1 MTTLTP
7 TGHPLADAITAL
19 EAVAASACDPEH
31 TIDDLAGLLRADV
44 LGQALLVHVKWRRPV
59 DTPHGRLIRAW
70 TGRKDVW
77 NHRATADAVIARVA
91 GADPSNDVRRVVAAV
106 LDLAQINGWR
116 KGLLRDQLDIE
127 PNEEPGKPKDGVTY
141 LGLCEQQAGRET
153 VRFETTKPPTAP
165 TEPAG
170 AEQ

>member
-31 TIDDLAGLLRADV
+31 TIDDLAGLLRAVEDVKKRAGIVADV
-44 LGQALLVHVKWRRPV
+44 LGQALLVHVKWRRP
-59 DTPHGRLIRAW
+59 
-70 TGRKDVW
+70 
-77 NHRATADAVIARVA
+77 
-91 GADPSNDVRRVVAAV
+91 
-106 LDLAQINGWR
+106 
-116 KGLLRDQLDIE
+116 
-127 PNEEPGKPKDGVTY
+127 
-141 LGLCEQQAGRET
+141 GRET